1 MLSKY
6 LIYFSYFSEPE
17 SKDYRIRKYLP
28 ESVSHL
34 TGTQCDYCGKKF
46 SSTWYMKTHVAAVHE
61 ETLKGIKCEEF
72 GKSFALKQSLK
83 RHLEKGACNS
93 KIRNWTTEKTPK
105 NKLELLKETI
115 NMSKSEM
122 KKENR
127 KRNRVL
133 KNAEKP
139 I

>member
-1 MLSKY
+1 
-6 LIYFSYFSEPE
+6 
-17 SKDYRIRKYLP
+17 
-28 ESVSHL
+28 
-34 TGTQCDYCGKKF
+34 
-46 SSTWYMKTHVAAVHE
+46 MKTHVAAVHE

-93 KIRNWTTEKTPK
+93 KIRNWQNEKTPK
-105 NKLELLKETI
+105 NRLERLKETI
-115 NMSKSEM
+115 LRESEM

-127 KRNRVL
+127 KKNRLL
-133 KNAEKP
+133 KNEGKP

>member
-1 MLSKY
+1 
-6 LIYFSYFSEPE
+6 
-17 SKDYRIRKYLP
+17 
-28 ESVSHL
+28 
-34 TGTQCDYCGKKF
+34 
-46 SSTWYMKTHVAAVHE
+46 MKTHVAAVHE

-93 KIRNWTTEKTPK
+93 KIRNWQNEKTPK
-105 NKLELLKETI
+105 NRLERLKETI

-127 KRNRVL
+127 KKNRLL
-133 KNAEKP
+133 KNEGKP
-139 I
+139 ICNMIIQYKQILI